1 MIAHCFWL
9 WSMCLC
15 AGLTVRSSSA
25 VRRAVESRSERMKR
39 AWMQKDMCEYS
50 RWRFR
55 KYIRHQRKLE
65 VQRANWQAYSDAG
78 SDAPQV
84 KSLGLPTELSALQA
98 GVFELR
104 ARLLEDDIGR
114 PRSLASLQPTDAGM
128 LLSTDLV
135 EGLPA
140 EVMYLIRGVDQFL
153 SVLDDW
159 TAGVVNGTKELDQL
173 LACMG
178 SSNTGA
184 QAFYIGSSEEEAV
197 DAEDTHSLVQEF
209 ACEDLVCLESDLA
222 TGHGHIILRG
232 TYGRVQAIYNYD
244 EMQLLMV
251 HFPGEF
257 QAHEVSDRDLRLI
270 ERAGPDGLRICPDP
284 T

>member
-1 MIAHCFWL
+1 MSFSHEAGGVEVALASPSCMMIAHCFWL

-25 VRRAVESRSERMKR
+25 VRRAVESRSELMKC

-50 RWRFR
+50 RWQFR
-55 KYIRHQRKLE
+55 KYIRRQRKLE

-78 SDAPQV
+78 SNAQQV
-84 KSLGLPTELSALQA
+84 TSRGLPTELSALQA

-114 PRSLASLQPTDAGM
+114 LRSLASLQPTDAGM
-128 LLSTDLV
+128 LLSTNLV

-159 TAGVVNGTKELDQL
+159 TAGVVNGTEELDQL
-173 LACMG
+173 LAIAWAAAIPEHRHSTLAPPRRKRSMRRTPTASCK
-178 SSNTGA
+178 S
-184 QAFYIGSSEEEAV
+184 
-197 DAEDTHSLVQEF
+197 SLV
-209 ACEDLVCLESDLA
+209 
-222 TGHGHIILRG
+222 
-232 TYGRVQAIYNYD
+232 
-244 EMQLLMV
+244 
-251 HFPGEF
+251 
-257 QAHEVSDRDLRLI
+257 
-270 ERAGPDGLRICPDP
+270 RI
-284 T
+284 